1 MLASYLDSTNL
12 KADSRKEDIIKLC
25 QRAAELEMAAVCI
38 NPVRVRLASQVLQG
52 SRVGLA
58 TVIAFPLGA
67 IPARAKEQEALIALK
82 DGANELDV
90 VINVGRVKDRDYHV
104 LAQEIKLL
112 EQLKGEFDYTLKI
125 IVETALLT
133 VEELKQITALVGDAG
148 ADYIKT
154 STGLA
159 SRGVSLDDIKIINK
173 FKKPELKV
181 KASGGIKTWEFAL
194 ELIQAGVKRIG
205 SSNAEELLQ
214 AYRSQKL
221 VK

>member
-112 EQLKGEFDYTLKI
+112 EQLKGEFDYTLKM